1 MNGPSIHGG
10 SDSNVS
16 GSSDPGL
23 SGFSETP
30 VIDRIPRLADRRKR
44 RPPRPT
50 RETPRTQLLLPTTRL
65 GWLKVTGAA
74 LGGVMVVGA
83 ALVGLHL
90 ISNNGCS
97 EFTTERT
104 TVAAGGFQIKV
115 VPGDLVGSFGVK
127 LNVLP
132 LADFT
137 PDSRNAELRVAF
149 ANLPSSLMLMSDP
162 ILVEKCSVDPKL
174 ATLRMAIP
182 PGIVL
187 PAAEPE
193 ASLDLYGWDNRT
205 SRWVWLGSELD
216 TAAREVVARV
226 RQVPSLVALMKVA
239 RISPVLGVELPAASG
254 NPTAVIESIPSAA
267 RELHATGM
275 YLGDTSSLVG
285 NLSRLLRLTH
295 VNGAPVKTIPVVR
308 NWGMKGEVN
317 RTLLRT
323 MLASESSRLAHV
335 NALLGMVAAGGF
347 EGIQVDYRG
356 VDGAQRE
363 AFTQFVEL
371 LGARLAEQGKTLSI
385 AVPAPAFVGDAAAGA
400 PAAAFELTGYDL
412 YRIGRAASQV
422 QLDLTT
428 APEALCTSQLDA
440 LIGWVTGQIDRYK
453 LQVVVPTLGL
463 QKDANG
469 RSRLIGLE
477 ESLAELGRL
486 QAVAPAVQ
494 PGANVQL
501 WWSGDVE
508 PGDVR
513 YDPSTRFYSYSYVD
527 KRGIQ
532 QTVWLNTAASLKST
546 LERLS
551 RHNIRG
557 LTLRG
562 LTQPGNDEGIRQ
574 VVDGFARGD
583 LASIPTPEPVLKVA
597 FGSGTPFSLPLSQEP
612 AAMIVQ
618 APGGEGSYEVL
629 SVFQSLRPVTLGASR
644 IAVSKDAPSA
654 EGGAALAAIADP
666 ASAKAASQPAASSPD
681 ALPAPSP
688 PGVNAEVFELGGH
701 VNDLLHA
708 TQMKSAGMT
717 WARTEARGEVVP
729 EAFIAEAK
737 ARGLKVL
744 ITAVGDRNRVMDTA
758 YRDQWVQHLAKI
770 AAAGADAIEVWSE
783 PNYQAEWPAGQI
795 NGASYAD
802 LLKRA
807 YFAIKQAN
815 PGTLVIS
822 AGLAQTSGIYSG
834 GCDTQGCDEMAFLK
848 QMADEDAQ
856 AYMDCVG
863 IHYTSGFHSPS
874 VVGALHYTQYYTLLR
889 NAYYSAFSGAK
900 PLCFTALGYISAEGF
915 PTSMPANY
923 AFAAGTTVADHATWL
938 AEAARLSK
946 ASGKVRLMIV
956 WNVDSK
962 VWRADDPSRNT
973 EGDPQ
978 AGYAM
983 IRPDGTCPACESLR
997 SVMK

>member
-1 MNGPSIHGG
+1 MNGPSMHGE
-10 SDSNVS
+10 SDSNAS

-23 SGFSETP
+23 SGFTETP
-30 VIDRIPRLADRRKR
+30 VIDRIPRLTNRKKKKL
-44 RPPRPT
+44 PRPT

-65 GWLKVTGAA
+65 GWLKVAGAA
-74 LGGVMVVGA
+74 LGGVAAVGI
-83 ALVGLHL
+83 ALIGLHF

-115 VPGDLVGSFGVK
+115 VPGDLIGSFGVR
-127 LNVLP
+127 LNILP
-132 LADFT
+132 LADFA
-137 PDSRNAELRVAF
+137 PDARDAELRAAF
-149 ANLPSSLMLMSDP
+149 ASLPGSLVPVSDP
-162 ILVEKCSVDPKL
+162 ILVETCSVDPRL

-182 PGIVL
+182 PGML
-187 PAAEPE
+187 PAAASGP
-193 ASLDLYGWDNRT
+193 SLDLYGWDNR
-205 SRWVWLGSELD
+205 SRRWVWLGGEVD
-216 TAAREVVARV
+216 TMTGEVVARV
-226 RQVPSLVALMKVA
+226 GQVPPLVALMKVA
-239 RISPVLGVELPAASG
+239 PISPVVGVEVPPASD
-254 NPTAVIESIPSAA
+254 NPAAVIESIPPAA
-267 RELHATGM
+267 KEIHATGI
-275 YLGDTSSLVG
+275 YLGDVSGLAG
-285 NLSRLLRLTH
+285 NLSKLLRPTSL
-295 VNGAPVKTIPVVR
+295 NGAPVKTIPVVR
-308 NWGMKGEVN
+308 NWGAKGEVN

-323 MLASESSRLAHV
+323 MLASESSRLAHI

-347 EGIQVDYRG
+347 EGIQIDYRG
-356 VDGAQRE
+356 VDAAQRE

-371 LGARLAEQGKTLSI
+371 LSARLAEQGKTLSVAI
-385 AVPAPAFVGDAAAGA
+385 PGPLLADAGNTSSSFDVP
-400 PAAAFELTGYDL
+400 GYDL
-412 YRIGRAASQV
+412 RRIGRAVSLV

-428 APEALCTSQLDA
+428 TPEALCTSQLDA
-440 LIGWVTGQIDRYK
+440 LMAWVTGQVDRHK

-463 QKDANG
+463 QKDAND
-469 RSRLIGLE
+469 RAKLIGLE
-477 ESLAELGRL
+477 EALAELGAL
-486 QAVAPAVQ
+486 KPVAPAVA
-494 PGANVQL
+494 PGASVQL
-501 WWSGDVE
+501 WWNGDVE
-508 PGDVR
+508 PSDVR
-513 YDPSTRFYSYSYVD
+513 YDPSTGFYSYSYVD
-527 KRGIQ
+527 ERGIQ
-532 QTVWLNTAASLKST
+532 QTVWLNTAASLKNM

-562 LTQPGNDEGIRQ
+562 LAQPGNDEGIRQ
-574 VVDGFARGD
+574 VVDGFMRGD
-583 LASIPTPEPVLKVA
+583 LASVSAPEPVLKIA

-612 AAMIVQ
+612 TAMIVQ

-629 SVFQSLRPVTLGASR
+629 SVFQSLRSVPLGLSR
-644 IAVSKDAPSA
+644 IEVSRDAPSA
-654 EGGAALAAIADP
+654 EAGAITLTSARADSQTAASLPGAA
-666 ASAKAASQPAASSPD
+666 
-681 ALPAPSP
+681 PAPSL
-688 PGVNAEVFELGGH
+688 PGINAEVFELGGH

-708 TQMKSAGMT
+708 AQMKSAGMT
-717 WARTEARGEVVP
+717 WARTEVRGEVVP

-744 ITAVGDRNRVMDTA
+744 VTAVGDRSRVMDIA
-758 YRDQWVQHLAKI
+758 YRDQWVQHLGKI

-815 PGTLVIS
+815 PSTLVIS

-834 GCDTQGCDEMAFLK
+834 GCDTQGCDELAFLR
-848 QMADEDAQ
+848 QMADENAQ
-856 AYMDCVG
+856 VYMDCVG
-863 IHYTSGFHSPS
+863 IHYTSGFESPS
-874 VVGALHYTQYYTLLR
+874 AVGALHYTQYYEPLR
-889 NAYYSAFSGAK
+889 NAYYGAFSGAK
-900 PLCFTALGYISAEGF
+900 PVCFTALGYVSAEGF

-923 AFAAGTTVADHATWL
+923 AFAAGTTVANHATWL
-938 AEAARLSK
+938 AEAARLSR

-962 VWRADDPSRNT
+962 VWTADDPSRNV